1 MNSIDPSKIITE
13 LTRSDA
19 EINKDINKEI
29 STKLS
34 SALSEKQRLAI
45 GLLLKKTLDNLS
57 QSGLLSIDTQKAVL
71 SARQILPAEFTQIYI
86 QDRVVQHKLA
96 AAAIQSAT
104 ITPGELTIG
113 TLQQWFSGQV
123 IQAIVYQQ
131 TQNGL
136 ASLLV
141 NGSGQ
146 FDGNIV
152 ARVAAQIPQAITT
165 PAANQTIIP
174 AAQLQVQIKAVLE
187 LLSQAPIEIVQKTLK
202 QMLADNIIST
212 KAASEVAAQ
221 LIFQKQGVQ
230 KQGSQQQDLQNPAL
244 QNPLSQQQ
252 NNQKQTVQINETTAA
267 NTPLKNNNIPPSQP
281 VSNQAITSAAQVQQQ
296 IKSALELLSKLP
308 LEVIQKTLRLML
320 SDKIIS
326 PPAAAEILL
335 QVRSHQQAVQV
346 QQVQQQGTQR
356 QEAQSQLIQNQG
368 VQQQGHQKQTAAA
381 ENIVLANNPVNNKLI
396 QQSQVVQIKTELMLL
411 PGQQLL
417 IQVNKS
423 AGDISFQLHHS
434 PKESHQ
440 VSQYINQYVTRQQ
453 ALPQLLASLQEI
465 SRPNNQASSYFTAQF
480 IKQVDKLLQQFPQLT
495 QLTSINEI
503 KNAVQNSGQFLENKL
518 LHSVSQAL
526 KPVET
531 QNNMNQAS
539 GIDLKASLSRL
550 AAMIQNG
557 EALLLPKNLSSEQS
571 LYHSIGHKTL
581 VDTPFRAG
589 QFFDLP
595 QRVIHAQ
602 VQAPAA
608 DNLFQLNSHLLLQN
622 RVLDQLEGVLSR
634 LIVTQLL
641 ARESGSEQ
649 AQLNVEI
656 PFRNNDQQEILQ
668 LKIRENFKDEE
679 AQKGNKI
686 WTVNMAFHL
695 PSLGSIR
702 IYITL
707 DKEDLAIQF
716 WTEEKNCQQ
725 LLQQFF
731 PLLKERLF
739 DADFTISQLTA
750 FHGIPEAAEQE
761 QEQQSSQFIVDE
773 RV

>member
-19 EINKDINKEI
+19 EINKDISKEI

-34 SALSEKQRLAI
+34 SAMSEKQRSDI

-71 SARQILPAEFTQIYI
+71 RARQMLPAEFTQIYI

-96 AAAIQSAT
+96 QAAIESAA
-104 ITPGELTIG
+104 ITPRELTIG
-113 TLQQWFSGQV
+113 TLQQWFPGQV

-146 FDGNIV
+146 FDGNIL
-152 ARVAAQIPQAITT
+152 AQISAQIPQTT
-165 PAANQTIIP
+165 TQAANQTIVS
-174 AAQLQVQIKAVLE
+174 AAQQQLQIKSVLE
-187 LLSQAPIEIVQKTLK
+187 LLSQVPMEVVQKTLK

-212 KAASEVAAQ
+212 KAAVEITAQ
-221 LIFQKQGVQ
+221 LSSQKQGAH
-230 KQGSQQQDLQNPAL
+230 QQDVQNPAL
-244 QNPLSQQQ
+244 QNPLSHKQ
-252 NNQKQTVQINETTAA
+252 NKQKQTNETIAA
-267 NTPLKNNNIPPSQP
+267 NTPLNNKNLQQSQP
-281 VSNQAITSAAQVQQQ
+281 VSNQAITPAAQVQQQ

-308 LEVIQKTLRLML
+308 PEVIQKTLRLML

-335 QVRSHQQAVQV
+335 QLRSHKQGVQK
-346 QQVQQQGTQR
+346 QGTQQ
-356 QEAQSQLIQNQG
+356 QEAQSQLIQTQG
-368 VQQQGHQKQTAAA
+368 VQQQGHQKQTPPA
-381 ENIVLANNPVNNKLI
+381 ENIVLANNPINNKLI
-396 QQSQVVQIKTELMLL
+396 QQSQVVQIKTDLLLL

-417 IQVNKS
+417 IQVNKN

-440 VSQYINQYVTRQQ
+440 VSQYINQYMTKQQ

-465 SRPNNQASSYFTAQF
+465 SSHNNQANSYFTAQF
-480 IKQVDKLLQQFPQLT
+480 IKQADKLLQQFPQLT

-526 KPVET
+526 NPVET
-531 QNNMNQAS
+531 QNNMNHAS
-539 GIDLKASLSRL
+539 RIDLKANLSRL

-571 LYHSIGHKTL
+571 LYQSIEHKTL
-581 VDTPFRAG
+581 VDTQFRAG

-595 QRVIHAQ
+595 NRVIHAQ

-634 LIVTQLL
+634 LIATQLF

-649 AQLNVEI
+649 AQLNFEI
-656 PFRNNDQQEILQ
+656 PFRNNDQQEVLQ
-668 LKIRENFKDEE
+668 LKIREEFKDEE

-695 PSLGSIR
+695 PALGGIR

-761 QEQQSSQFIVDE
+761 QQSSQFIVDE